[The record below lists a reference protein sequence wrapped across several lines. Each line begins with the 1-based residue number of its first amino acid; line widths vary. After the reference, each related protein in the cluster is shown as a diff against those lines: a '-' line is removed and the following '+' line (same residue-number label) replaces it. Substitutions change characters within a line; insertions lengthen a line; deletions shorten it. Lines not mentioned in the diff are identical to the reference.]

1 MGFLDVIKKWFQP
14 RHGMQAWVEIG
25 QDALSRGELDE
36 AEAAFTK
43 AGEATP
49 NAEIVT
55 VGFIQIALLRDHVAR
70 ALNLYEQMSERQ
82 QRHHHELLLLALSLQ
97 SESLTPR
104 AYALWMRLP
113 SAGSDRL
120 KGLRELCQRHPKC
133 GFLAA
138 QWAEL
143 ALQSFQLEEA
153 DVALRLLRDADPSL
167 SERQVALLYARRD
180 VAQIKEHL
188 EVGRVLEEASQIE
201 EPHARV
207 RRLEPMANEY
217 MHIAP
222 LQHDTGLAF
231 FQAGRPEVAIR
242 YLNRAV
248 GTNPYWVNAWVHL
261 GAAAFAARRI
271 VRARGAFARVL
282 RLQHHDWIAAL
293 FQRIEQDLS
302 AHPELPLLEK
312 ALDRMEAGDPT
323 GAILPLRQALT
334 IRADAPPLLRALGEA
349 LLAKRDFREA
359 LSIFENLLKESKNT
373 EPSSSNADLHHKLAL
388 CAHRFATSLIAQ
400 QRYKEAEEQLTALLL
415 IDPDLSVV
423 EDDLRL
429 IQQAQTGEVSQEAFQ
444 LYESAQPSGGLSL
457 EQQIAVLSEAL
468 ESSPRFVDAM
478 LIRAVLRAEKG
489 ELEAAQD
496 EISRALD
503 LEKGSWRLRFHQAGL
518 AFLLKDRSAA
528 RATWQAC
535 AASKKQPWSEFAASN
550 LRALSSGMT
559 ARLLIVALPEHRRV
573 IEFSPAAGE
582 SEVPSEI
589 LQDPAQITLLPL
601 APLLTEPPAFATH
614 QPLQYAQKH
623 PREAFADA
631 LADAFDVAHLAD
643 IPPSAPSS
651 SSMEM
656 LAVDPTAL
664 QRLDDTT
671 PAASAASAHTTP
683 AASAHTTPAAS
694 AHATPVASAHTT
706 PAASAHTTPAASAH
720 TTPAASAASD
730 DLFPDARS
738 AGVLKVLSPEDAVR
752 RNQSV
757 LDKAALALDEPSD
770 FFASA
775 DEKDLFADE
784 IYPLTAEPSVL
795 IASIEPTSFITPSFF
810 DLPSYQNNAPKDA
823 SEPAEHADTDL
834 LVRQQKDGG
843 DKPLFEVPTDAASL
857 PLALPPQAQKE
868 WAAGTSIDIHDKDAL
883 WETYQA
889 LSKQKVPR
897 LSVVL
902 SQPDKPL
909 TTAESEEITLPEP
922 VPDTSASSSS
932 ISASSVASLSASTPE
947 GAAIHPAPSTVS
959 ADRPA
964 PLTVSADRPT
974 PSASSPKTPVPA
986 ALDDLFGELDVP
998 TSAIQSSSKKTPPPS
1013 LPLPQKT
1020 PAIAVKPTASVV
1032 PTNAPAQKSANK
1044 DNHPTPK
1051 KEQSVLPLQRNE
1063 EIVQAKPT
1071 EEADPWGGSSLLDSF
1086 GANKMSFHET
1096 FPSSDELLSF
1106 LDDAIDGLQ
1115 EKKSDKNQS

>member
-82 QRHHHELLLLALSLQ
+82 QRHHHDLLLLALSLQ

-113 SAGSDRL
+113 SAGPDRL

-201 EPHARV
+201 EAHARV

-349 LLAKRDFREA
+349 LFAKRDFREA

-373 EPSSSNADLHHKLAL
+373 EPSASNADLHHKLAL

-444 LYESAQPSGGLSL
+444 LYESAQPSGGFSL

-601 APLLTEPPAFATH
+601 APLLTESRAFATTE
-614 QPLQYAQKH
+614 PLQYAQKH

-664 QRLDDTT
+664 QGLDNTT
-671 PAASAASAHTTP
+671 PAASANTTP
-683 AASAHTTPAAS
+683 AASANTTPAAS
-694 AHATPVASAHTT
+694 ANTASANTT
-706 PAASAHTTPAASAH
+706 PAASANTASAN
-720 TTPAASAASD
+720 TASAASD

-738 AGVLKVLSPEDAVR
+738 AGALKVLSPEDAVR

-757 LDKAALALDEPSD
+757 LDKAAAALDEPSD

-784 IYPLTAEPSVL
+784 TYPLTAEPSVL

-810 DLPSYQNNAPKDA
+810 DLPSFQNNTPKDV
-823 SEPAEHADTDL
+823 SEPAEHAEAAL
-834 LVRQQKDGG
+834 LVGQQKDGG

-909 TTAESEEITLPEP
+909 TTADSEEIDHPKS
-922 VPDTSASSSS
+922 VPNTSASSSS

-947 GAAIHPAPSTVS
+947 GAAIHPVPSTVS

-974 PSASSPKTPVPA
+974 PLASSPKTPVPA

-998 TSAIQSSSKKTPPPS
+998 TSAIPATSKKTPPPS
-1013 LPLPQKT
+1013 LPSPQKT
-1020 PAIAVKPTASVV
+1020 PVIAEKPTVSVV

-1044 DNHPTPK
+1044 DNHPTTK
-1051 KEQSVLPLQRNE
+1051 KDQSVLRLE
-1063 EIVQAKPT
+1063 KSDEVVQAKPT